1 MARRRISHVETH
13 GRASKLCKTSGAGK
27 ICEDSDNK
35 LFAEQRRTDVRL
47 YMKIL

>member
-13 GRASKLCKTSGAGK
+13 GRASKHEQNRG
-27 ICEDSDNK
+27 DK

-47 YMKIL
+47 YMKTL